1 MTRPAALLA
10 ALLLVAPAAARAD
23 TLSATSSLAPSVVVL
38 KDTVTDPAAVAS
50 DEGKTYGFS
59 PTIVY
64 RSALKGYAAALSS
77 TAVSALQANDP
88 RVAFIAP
95 DQSFAAAAQTLPKGA
110 NRIDADLSS
119 TLAGNGSGSVNV
131 PMAIIDSGSTHSDL
145 NVAGGIGCVS
155 GSTSYTDGSGHGTQV
170 AGIAAAKD
178 DATGTVGV
186 APGSPVW
193 SVRVLDN
200 SGKGTTSSL
209 LCGVD
214 WVTANAAT
222 KGIKVANM
230 SIAGA
235 GTDDGNCGKTN
246 NDLLHKAICN
256 SVAAGV
262 TYVVGAGNAGSNYA
276 NTVPAAYNEVI
287 TATGMADFNGA
298 PGGGA
303 AKTCT
308 TDVDDTADDYS
319 NFTTIGSSDVVHTIA
334 APDLCIYS
342 TTKGGGYATVSGTS
356 MAAPHVTGMVAL
368 CIAKGTC
375 AGMPPASIMSK
386 LLSDAAARPSTY
398 GFANDPRTPNGT
410 RYYGYLG
417 YAGGY

>member
-1 MTRPAALLA
+1 VRRTAQILFVALFVTALA
-10 ALLLVAPAAARAD
+10 APAD
-23 TLSATSSLAPSVVVL
+23 SLGATITTPSVVVF
-38 KDTVTDPAAVAS
+38 KDTVSDPAAAAS

-59 PTIVY
+59 PTMIY
-64 RSALKGYAAALSS
+64 RSALRGYAAALPS
-77 TAVSALQANDP
+77 AAISALQANDP
-88 RVAFIAP
+88 RVSFIAP
-95 DQSFAAAAQTLPKGA
+95 DQSFAAAAQTLPKGV

-119 TLAGNGSGSVNV
+119 TLAGNGSGSVSV
-131 PMAIIDSGSTHSDL
+131 PMAIIDSGSTHSEL
-145 NVAGGIGCVS
+145 NVAGGVGCVS
-155 GSTSYTDGSGHGTQV
+155 GSTSSTDGNGHGTQV

-209 LCGVD
+209 ICGVD
-214 WVTANAAT
+214 WVTANAAA

-235 GTDDGNCGKTN
+235 GTDDANCGNTN
-246 NDLLHKAICN
+246 SDALHKAICN
-256 SVAAGV
+256 SVATGV

-287 TATGMADFNGA
+287 TATGVADFNGA

-308 TDVDDTADDYS
+308 TDIDDTADNLS
-319 NFTTIGSSDVVHTIA
+319 NFTTIGSSDVGHTIA

-356 MAAPHVTGMVAL
+356 MAAPHVAGMVAL

-375 AGMPPASIMSK
+375 AGMTPASIMSR
-386 LLSDAAARPSTY
+386 LISDAAARPSTY
-398 GFANDPRTPNGT
+398 GFTNDPRTPNGT
-410 RYYGYLG
+410 RYYGYLE
-417 YAGGY
+417 YAGAY